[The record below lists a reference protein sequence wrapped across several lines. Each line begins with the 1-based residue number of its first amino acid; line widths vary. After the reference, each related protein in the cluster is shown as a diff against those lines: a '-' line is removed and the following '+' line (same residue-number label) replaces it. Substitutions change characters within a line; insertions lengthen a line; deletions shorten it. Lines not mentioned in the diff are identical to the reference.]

1 MKATLVYGPGDVRVE
16 EVPDPTLREPTDA
29 VVRVLGSGICEG
41 DLVLAEW
48 TPVSEQG
55 VRFGHEFFGVV
66 EDIGSDVS
74 GLSVGDLVVAPY
86 IWSDNTCDFCAEGLH
101 TSCRQ
106 AGRWGTAGVD
116 GGQGEAVRVPYA
128 DGTLMRLPV
137 GEDSALLASVL
148 TLCDVLPMAYHG
160 AVKARVGPRTSVTV
174 IGDDAIGLLA
184 VLAARRFGAE
194 RIVLM
199 SGRKERADLG
209 REFGATDVIAERGD
223 DGVAAVRELT
233 GGYGTH
239 VVLECAGTRQ
249 ALQTAFGVVR
259 DSGVISQACL
269 AQYTEGPI
277 GRDMAVRNLTL
288 TGAGASP
295 RVYIERLLPDILD
308 GTIEPGRVFDRTVS
322 LADVPDSYRAMAAG
336 DALKVFIR
344 L

>member
-1 MKATLVYGPGDVRVE
+1 MQATLMYGPGDVRVE

-41 DLVLAEW
+41 DLVLAQW
-48 TPVSEQG
+48 TPASEQG
-55 VRFGHEFFGVV
+55 VRFGHEFLGVV

-86 IWSDNTCDFCAEGLH
+86 LWSDNTCDFCAEGLH

-116 GGQGEAVRVPYA
+116 GAQGEAVRVPYA
-128 DGTLMRLPV
+128 QGTLVPLPV
-137 GEDSALLASVL
+137 SEDSALLASVL
-148 TLCDVLPMAYHG
+148 TLSDVLPTAYHG
-160 AVKARVGPRTSVTV
+160 AVKAGVGPRTSVTV

-184 VLAARRFGAE
+184 VLAARRLGAE
-194 RIVLM
+194 RILLM
-199 SGRKERADLG
+199 SGHKERADLG
-209 REFGATDVIAERGD
+209 REFGATDVIAELGD
-223 DGVAAVRELT
+223 EGVARTRELT

-249 ALQTAFGVVR
+249 ALETAFGVVR
-259 DSGVISQACL
+259 DNGVISRAGL
-269 AQYTEGPI
+269 VQYAEGPI
-277 GRDMAVRNLTL
+277 GRDMVVRNITL
-288 TGAGASP
+288 TGGAASA
-295 RVYIERLLPDILD
+295 RVYIEHLLPDILD

-336 DALKVFIR
+336 DALKVLIR
-344 L
+344 P